1 MKELHNWAGS
11 RTSSWNMHSKSFAGN
26 RVPETKSACIS
37 TTLTAA
43 HCHLQV
49 SESVSSE
56 DVAGRGRS
64 RFEREAALF
73 GAFRREWSLKLAKAV
88 AAAFDKASKQY
99 RLNLDAFSGSE
110 EGCGMAGLVC
120 ARSYMTGPL

>member
-1 MKELHNWAGS
+1 MPL
-11 RTSSWNMHSKSFAGN
+11 
-26 RVPETKSACIS
+26 CQ
-37 TTLTAA
+37 
-43 HCHLQV
+43 LQA

-110 EGCGMAGLVC
+110 EGCGTAG
-120 ARSYMTGPL
+120 ARLRLIIQDHPPPPPGYCHFFLFMTIGSDRQAVTPVSERLQHRRPGLMVS